1 MRNIRNG
8 LGLRTRISRERSLGK
23 ITLRTVNTPTGANE
37 LNNGGDEDCAIFFFF
52 TNERMT
58 YAHIW
63 CPFVK

>member
-23 ITLRTVNTPTGANE
+23 IINTPTGANE
-37 LNNGGDEDCAIFFFF
+37 LNNGGDEDCAIFFF

>member
-37 LNNGGDEDCAIFFFF
+37 LNNGGDDDCAIFFFF